1 MSHDRLA
8 YAGMV
13 LTAATTTVSAAV
25 AAAYTLRATQRAAA
39 AASPAGSRPARL
51 LAHARRWLGTAAAG
65 AFLALLL
72 ASLAYQYE
80 TLSGTAPPGWHD
92 TPPRTE
98 TVQSV
103 EWRVWRDQ
111 VHDILT
117 AGEVTDDTVVRAMRV
132 RPPGATDADAE
143 GGVLRRDQAVA
154 DVYMSYPAVQKL
166 LDRRLGIKPEFLG
179 TGLSKPL
186 GPTPYALAAVHEYL
200 VENHPDTH
208 DHVWVWKVK
217 PPGRYFSRPIQEF
230 LAGGPDERVAPE
242 NPRKP
247 AHAFDDELKE
257 IQLRVK
263 NKDHP
268 FPPMVRFAR
277 FDEKFYKGT
286 LGRPDAKRVFTS
298 NLTEVWDLTIQQAAE
313 RSGYTYKG
321 SGDTLF
327 IWVYVPYHS
336 NEFTPATWH
345 HVLARL
351 PDWLDGPYP

>member
-13 LTAATTTVSAAV
+13 LTAATTAVCAAV
-25 AAAYTLRATQRAAA
+25 AAAYTLRAARRAAA
-39 AASPAGSRPARL
+39 AAAPVGAV
-51 LAHARRWLGTAAAG
+51 AHARRWLGTAAAG
-65 AFLALLL
+65 GFLGLLL

-80 TLSGTAPPGWHD
+80 ALSHAAPPGWHD
-92 TPPRTE
+92 APPRTE
-98 TVQSV
+98 TVQSA
-103 EWRVWRDQ
+103 EWRAWRDQ
-111 VHDILT
+111 VHSVMT
-117 AGEVTDDTVVRAMRV
+117 AGEVTDETVVRALRL
-132 RPPGATDADAE
+132 RPPGVEGADAE
-143 GGVLRRDQAVA
+143 GGALRRDQAVA

-166 LDRRLGIKPEFLG
+166 LDRKLGIKPDFLG

-186 GPTPYALAAVHEYL
+186 GQPSYAFAAVHEYL

-208 DHVWVWKVK
+208 DHVWLWKVK
-217 PPGRYFSRPIQEF
+217 PPGRYFSRPLQDF
-230 LAGGPDERVAPE
+230 LGGGPEDRVAPE
-242 NPRKP
+242 NPKKP
-247 AHAFDDELKE
+247 AHGFDDELKE

-313 RSGYTYKG
+313 RSGYSYRG
-321 SGDTLF
+321 GGDTLF
-327 IWVYVPYHS
+327 VWVYVPYHS

-351 PDWLDGPYP
+351 PDWLDGPAP